1 MARLKRSSPTLEKA
15 LRRVAGMR
23 AISPTLAFGDGLSLT
38 DYDSRIQ
45 TLQTQLSNY
54 NTLLSTLD
62 EMAGRLSLIE
72 EELRSYSEKMLMS
85 VATRYGKDSLEYVQ
99 AGGKQRKSSRRLSN
113 PQASENP
120 TIETMMASSTAASMN
135 GSNANGKVASGLS

>member
-1 MARLKRSSPTLEKA
+1 MARLKRSSPTLQKA
-15 LRRVAGMR
+15 LRRIAGMR
-23 AISPTLAFGDGLSLT
+23 SISPTLDFGNGLNLT

-45 TLQTQLSNY
+45 ALQTQLSTY

-72 EELRSYSEKMLMS
+72 AELRSYSEKMLMS

-99 AGGKQRKSSRRLSN
+99 AGGKQRKNSSRRASN
-113 PQASENP
+113 PQLTPE
-120 TIETMMASSTAASMN
+120 STATSSN
-135 GSNANGKVASGLS
+135 GANNGKDASVIFP